1 VPQSTPTE
9 EACIIIEETAW
20 VNQFNGN
27 QPRILSVYSQDA
39 STQCFVITRSQYTQT
54 DSVASPVPQLVKTS
68 TNARTQVKL
77 ITESPDG
84 ANTGLSSHS
93 SHLNDEKKKK
103 LGGIYF
109 DYRPVDCDKSDKKK
123 QESEENINSD
133 SKPKK
138 LTLFEQVYPSDEESP
153 NDPPLS
159 PLAANDDDDHE
170 EYTSETTDSAG
181 SSSDDTDYELD
192 S

>member
-1 VPQSTPTE
+1 M
-9 EACIIIEETAW
+9 
-20 VNQFNGN
+20 
-27 QPRILSVYSQDA
+27 
-39 STQCFVITRSQYTQT
+39 ITRSEYTQT
-54 DSVASPVPQLVKTS
+54 DSVASPVPQLIKTF
-68 TNARTQVKL
+68 TNAGTQVKL

-84 ANTGLSSHS
+84 TNTGPSSHS
-93 SHLNDEKKKK
+93 SHLKDEKKKK

-123 QESEENINSD
+123 QESEENIDSD

-159 PLAANDDDDHE
+159 PLVANDDDDDE
-170 EYTSETTDSAG
+170 EYTSEMTDTRAG

>member
-1 VPQSTPTE
+1 MPQSTPTG
-9 EACIIIEETAW
+9 EACIIIEEPAW

-39 STQCFVITRSQYTQT
+39 STQCFVITRSEYTQT
-54 DSVASPVPQLVKTS
+54 DSVASPVPQLVKTF
-68 TNARTQVKL
+68 TNAGTQVKL

-84 ANTGLSSHS
+84 TNTGPSSHS
-93 SHLNDEKKKK
+93 SHLKDEKKKI
-103 LGGIYF
+103 GGIYT
-109 DYRPVDCDKSDKKK
+109 DCRPVDCDKSDKKK
-123 QESEENINSD
+123 KEPEENIDSD

-138 LTLFEQVYPSDEESP
+138 LTLFEQVYPSDAESP

-159 PLAANDDDDHE
+159 PLAANDDDDDE
-170 EYTSETTDSAG
+170 EYASEMTDSAG